1 LLCMLLMGMSSV
13 LGAQSTSFDFMLIG
27 TSSRAGAM
35 GEAATAVSG
44 DVGAAYFNPASAGL
58 MHKTEF
64 SFMHIKYLTD
74 ATLEQFSFITRTSRV
89 SYGTGLYLGKIAN
102 IARRGDTPT
111 DNPTYFDEHNFT
123 GSIFW
128 AIQLNQHLS
137 LGNSIKLAYEKID
150 LSSASAL
157 ALDFG
162 VFYTL
167 TPEIALGSSIRNLG
181 TRPKF
186 VDVAFDLPLEFRAG
200 VSYRTPQESRFKGF
214 LLSSDFVKPR
224 WGNRDSKIDFGAE
237 YNYQNLVALR
247 IGYSDGYDS
256 RGISAGGG
264 ISYQRYF
271 FDYAFIPS
279 KNNLTSTQRFT
290 LRIRI

>member
-1 LLCMLLMGMSSV
+1 MALASV
-13 LGAQSTSFDFMLIG
+13 WGAQSSSFEFMLIG
-27 TSSRAGAM
+27 TGSRAGAM

-44 DVGAAYFNPASAGL
+44 DVGAPYFNPASAGV

-74 ATLEQFSFITRTSRV
+74 ATLEQFSFITRTDRV
-89 SYGTGLYLGKIAN
+89 NYGMGLYLGRIAN
-102 IARRGDTPT
+102 IARRGDIPT
-111 DNPTYFDEHNFT
+111 DNPSYFDEHNFT

-128 AIQLNQHLS
+128 AIQFNKHLS
-137 LGNSIKLAYEKID
+137 MGNSIKLAYEKID
-150 LSSASAL
+150 LGSASAL

-162 VFYTL
+162 AFYTL
-167 TPEIALGSSIRNLG
+167 TPEIALGASVRNIG

-186 VDVAFDLPLEFRAG
+186 EAVAYDLPLEFRAG
-200 VSYRTPQESRFKGF
+200 VSYRTPQESRLKGL
-214 LLSSDFVKPR
+214 LLSSDFVQPR
-224 WGNRDSKIDFGAE
+224 WGTRNSKINFGAE

-247 IGYSDGYDS
+247 IGYSNGYDS

-264 ISYQRYF
+264 ISYQHYF

-279 KNNLTSTQRFT
+279 HNNLSSTHRFT